1 MSSFHL
7 DEQET
12 SRRFAAYFK
21 DLEDRIATLE
31 RANPLT
37 HASLEGGSIDVYD
50 VDGSLQ
56 TVIGEQADGTTGVV
70 HVNGPPPPTPTAPLL
85 APVINGVAATWD
97 GLFAD
102 ADTAPLDFSR
112 VEVHADATADFEP
125 SPLTL
130 VSTIESPRGGVFA
143 IPTDTPLY
151 VRFLAR
157 NLSGTGSE
165 PSTTAGP
172 ESPAKVVADDVVD
185 GIITETKLAKDAVTE
200 AKIAL
205 GAVGAAA
212 LADGA
217 VLEEKL
223 AKAAVTLGKIA
234 DGAVHMN
241 ALGGSLVDGVTQRW
255 VDAMGD
261 PQQWTVLASGAGAA
275 WEHLDDVADAPT
287 GHTVARAT
295 GYTVVRGTVQ
305 VPYDPDALYRVSV
318 RARTTTA
325 STAGADR
332 LYAGLLGVAADGV
345 TLVSRGGVNT
355 STSAHYIAASNAPLP
370 AADGWTTYVGYVR
383 GRAASGASGTGGE
396 AKDARSPG
404 VMHALVRFVSP
415 VLYLNFASG
424 STGANS
430 GSGVMEVD
438 AFTIEVLKTGVVD
451 STNLVAGSVTT
462 AALATDSVAAGKVA
476 ADAIG
481 TRELQAN
488 SVTALEIAAAAVI
501 TEKLA
506 AGAITAEKLAALS
519 VTAEKIAA
527 LSITAEKIA
536 ALAVTAEKLAA
547 LSVTADKLA
556 ANAVTATKILA
567 GSIDATHIKAGS
579 LTADRLSIGVDGNVI
594 ADPSFEGAISDQRV
608 AADANLSFVAGNGT
622 PRAIQ
627 VDCTSATATNRFLSL
642 AQIAVVPGTKLF
654 LGIDYLASTTWAG
667 DKLSLYVRWENE
679 SGSTLG
685 YGNVVVAAAEAVRG
699 TWARLQA
706 VASTEAP
713 AGAVRGNIR
722 VSCDGSTAGTVAFDN
737 ATARL
742 VLASGFAGARA
753 EVSPLGLQ
761 LYNDDGEEA
770 VALMTGRPNYL
781 SLRTDGVSVA
791 TIDQEGGAG
800 FQRLAVAETLSIAGT
815 DLSEYLASLPRG
827 ILAVDYQVSTR
838 TSSGSEMGF
847 VELACDIDPTRM
859 YRFRFVARANP
870 STAGG
875 ELQIRLRDGGVI
887 SPTINSKQLMLAVH
901 QMPLETSFTADLEHI
916 QNGASLGA
924 GNHRFLISFS
934 NLYGPSGQTCTMS
947 GEDGALGYFY
957 IEDAGPHVVETG
969 GYNDG
974 GGTTAPTPQKY
985 TKYYNASWSGT
996 YSRRSSYNSYYGNTC
1011 MQGYYSSTNGVMA
1024 SLIGFPSSLGSDLS
1038 GATIIKAEVY
1048 LYFDH
1053 WYANAGGKAVIK
1065 AHSHSSR
1072 PSSFSSDAEAKTVN
1086 WARNEGKWVD
1096 ITSVF
1101 DSSKW
1106 RGIALD
1112 PNSTSSTYYGRA
1124 RGYGQT
1130 NPPRLKVTY
1139 TK

>member
-1 MSSFHL
+1 MSSFNL

-12 SRRFAAYFK
+12 SRRFASYFK
-21 DLEDRIATLE
+21 ELEDRIASLE

-50 VDGSLQ
+50 DDGSLQ

-70 HVNGPPPPTPTAPLL
+70 HVNGPPPPTPTVPLL

-97 GLFAD
+97 GQFAD
-102 ADTAPLDFSR
+102 ADAAPLDFSR

-172 ESPAKVVADDVVD
+172 ESPAKVVADDVLD
-185 GIITETKLAKDAVTE
+185 GIITETKLAEDAVTA

-205 GAVGAAA
+205 GAVGNTA

-217 VLEEKL
+217 VLAEKL

-234 DGAVHMN
+234 DGAVN
-241 ALGGSLVDGVTQRW
+241 GPAL
-255 VDAMGD
+255 
-261 PQQWTVLASGAGAA
+261 
-275 WEHLDDVADAPT
+275 
-287 GHTVARAT
+287 
-295 GYTVVRGTVQ
+295 
-305 VPYDPDALYRVSV
+305 
-318 RARTTTA
+318 
-325 STAGADR
+325 
-332 LYAGLLGVAADGV
+332 AAD
-345 TLVSRGGVNT
+345 
-355 STSAHYIAASNAPLP
+355 
-370 AADGWTTYVGYVR
+370 
-383 GRAASGASGTGGE
+383 
-396 AKDARSPG
+396 
-404 VMHALVRFVSP
+404 
-415 VLYLNFASG
+415 
-424 STGANS
+424 
-430 GSGVMEVD
+430 
-438 AFTIEVLKTGVVD
+438 
-451 STNLVAGSVTT
+451 SVT
-462 AALATDSVAAGKVA
+462 AGKVA

-481 TRELQAN
+481 TRELQAE
-488 SVTALEIAAAAVI
+488 SVTALEIAAGSVTAEKMTIVGSTNVLPDPSFDGAGGAAIASKSQFVTQDKTFGNGSAASLKI
-501 TEKLA
+501 DVVTGAGSYRSAELTLLPVTPDDQVYLAIDYYVSTDWSGSEINFQTRWEKADGTILSYSKLTATQPVRGAWTRLVGTVTAPAGATHGRIRAESARSA
-506 AGAITAEKLAALS
+506 AGAVWFDNGAVRPVVAGVQIADGAITTPKLVANAVTVDKLAALS
-519 VTAEKIAA
+519 V
-527 LSITAEKIA
+527 TAEKIA

-547 LSVTADKLA
+547 LSVTSDKIA

-594 ADPSFEGAISDQRV
+594 ADPSFEGALSDQRA
-608 AADANLSFVAGNGT
+608 AADPNLSIVAGNGT

-627 VDCTSATATNRFLSL
+627 VNCAAATPVNRFVPL
-642 AQIAVVPGTKLF
+642 AQVAVVPGTKF
-654 LGIDYLASTTWAG
+654 YLGIDYLASTTWAG
-667 DKLSLYVRWENE
+667 SQLSLYVRWEDA
-679 SGSTLG
+679 GGTTLG
-685 YGNVVVAAAEAVRG
+685 YGNVNVLAADVVRG
-699 TWARLQA
+699 TWSRLQA

-722 VSCDGSTAGTVAFDN
+722 VSSDGGTAGTVAFDN
-737 ATARL
+737 ATARI

-753 EVSPLGLQ
+753 EMSPLGLQ

-781 SLRTDGVSVA
+781 SLRTDGVPVA

-800 FQRLAVAETLSIAGT
+800 FQRLAVAESLSIAGT
-815 DLSEYLASLPRG
+815 DLTEYLASLPRG
-827 ILAVDYQVSTR
+827 IQAVDYQVSTR

-870 STAGG
+870 SSAGG
-875 ELQIRLRDGGVI
+875 ELQIRLRDGGSG

-901 QMPLETSFTADLEHI
+901 QMPLETSFTADLEHV
-916 QNGASLGA
+916 QNGASLGG
-924 GNHRFLISFS
+924 GNHRFLIGFS

-947 GEDGALGYFY
+947 GEEGALGFFY
-957 IEDAGPHVVETG
+957 IEDVGPHVVETG

-996 YSRRSSYNSYYGNTC
+996 YSRRSSYNSFYGNTC
-1011 MQGYYSSTNGVMA
+1011 MQGYYSSTNGTMA
-1024 SLIGFPSSLGSDLS
+1024 SLIGFPSSLGTDLS

-1048 LYFDH
+1048 MYFDH

-1072 PSSFSSDAEAKTVN
+1072 PSTFSSDSEAKTVN

>member
-1 MSSFHL
+1 MSSFNL

-12 SRRFAAYFK
+12 SRRFASYFK
-21 DLEDRIATLE
+21 ELEDRIASLE

-50 VDGSLQ
+50 DDGSLQ

-70 HVNGPPPPTPTAPLL
+70 HVNGPPPPTPTVPLL

-112 VEVHADATADFEP
+112 VEVHADPAADFEP

-130 VSTIESPRGGVFA
+130 VSTIESPRGGIFA
-143 IPTDTPLY
+143 IPTDTPVY

-172 ESPAKVVADDVVD
+172 ESPAKVVADDVLD
-185 GIITETKLAKDAVTE
+185 GIITETKLAEDAVTE

-205 GAVGAAA
+205 GAVGNTA

-217 VLEEKL
+217 VLAEKL

-234 DGAVHMN
+234 DGAVN
-241 ALGGSLVDGVTQRW
+241 GPAL
-255 VDAMGD
+255 
-261 PQQWTVLASGAGAA
+261 
-275 WEHLDDVADAPT
+275 
-287 GHTVARAT
+287 
-295 GYTVVRGTVQ
+295 
-305 VPYDPDALYRVSV
+305 
-318 RARTTTA
+318 
-325 STAGADR
+325 
-332 LYAGLLGVAADGV
+332 AAD
-345 TLVSRGGVNT
+345 
-355 STSAHYIAASNAPLP
+355 
-370 AADGWTTYVGYVR
+370 
-383 GRAASGASGTGGE
+383 
-396 AKDARSPG
+396 
-404 VMHALVRFVSP
+404 
-415 VLYLNFASG
+415 
-424 STGANS
+424 
-430 GSGVMEVD
+430 
-438 AFTIEVLKTGVVD
+438 
-451 STNLVAGSVTT
+451 SVT
-462 AALATDSVAAGKVA
+462 AGKVA

-481 TRELQAN
+481 TRELQAE
-488 SVTALEIAAAAVI
+488 SVTALEIAAGSVTAEKMTIVGSTNVLPDPSFDGAGGAAIASKSQFVTQDKTFGNGSAASLKI
-501 TEKLA
+501 DVVTGTGSFRSAELTLLPVTPGDQVYLAVDYYVSADWAGSEISFHARWEKADGTILSYGKLTA
-506 AGAITAEKLAALS
+506 LTPVRGAWTRLSGTVTAPAGATHGRIRAESARSPAGAVWFDNGAVRPVVAGVQIADGAITTPKLVANAITVDKLAALS
-519 VTAEKIAA
+519 V
-527 LSITAEKIA
+527 TAEKIA

-547 LSVTADKLA
+547 LSVTTDKLA

-567 GSIDATHIKAGS
+567 GSVDATHIKAGAIN
-579 LTADRLSIGVDGNVI
+579 ADKLMVGTSGDNLIP
-594 ADPSFEGAISDQRV
+594 DPSFEGAVSQVRV
-608 AADANLSFVAGNGT
+608 EGITTWNIVDGGNGT
-622 PRAIQ
+622 PKALQVTAANATPLTRALDLVVLPATPGQ
-627 VDCTSATATNRFLSL
+627 KMFLAVDYFASADWVGERVMIAVNWLTADGTWLAQAPVATTAGATALGSWQRLVGL
-642 AQIAVVPGTKLF
+642 GTP
-654 LGIDYLASTTWAG
+654 
-667 DKLSLYVRWENE
+667 
-679 SGSTLG
+679 
-685 YGNVVVAAAEAVRG
+685 
-699 TWARLQA
+699 
-706 VASTEAP
+706 EAP
-713 AGAVRGNIR
+713 ANTTKAAVRVYTAN
-722 VSCDGSTAGTVAFDN
+722 STAGTVLFDN
-737 ATARL
+737 AQAMFVT
-742 VLASGFAGARA
+742 ASGVAGARA
-753 EVSPLGLQ
+753 EMSPLGLQ

-781 SLRTDGVSVA
+781 SLRTDGVPVA

-800 FQRLAVAETLSIAGT
+800 FQRLAVAESLSIAGT
-815 DLSEYLASLPRG
+815 DLSEYLATLPRG
-827 ILAVDYQVSTR
+827 IQAVDYQVSTR
-838 TSSGSEMGF
+838 TASGSEMGF

-870 STAGG
+870 SVAGG
-875 ELQIRLRDGGVI
+875 ELQIRLRDGGSG

-901 QMPLETSFTADLEHI
+901 PMPLETSFTADLEHI
-916 QNGASLGA
+916 QNGASLGG
-924 GNHRFLISFS
+924 GNHRFLIGFS

-947 GEDGALGYFY
+947 GEEGALGYFY

-996 YSRRSSYNSYYGNTC
+996 YSRRSSYNSFYGNTC
-1011 MQGYYSSTNGVMA
+1011 MQGYYSSTNGTMA

-1038 GATIIKAEVY
+1038 GAVIIKAEVY

-1072 PSSFSSDAEAKTVN
+1072 PSSFSSDSEAKTVN